1 MSEAEEVLNEIL
13 AKVAKEQGY
22 EDCQISSK
30 QISSGGAN
38 YTSFIYQASISA
50 PNNEELKLF
59 VKVAVAGEKMRSFAP
74 FSIFEIESFGYNVLL
89 KRYKE
94 LEEKYKVPEVHRLV
108 TPKFYGH
115 SQEYLREAIVLEDL
129 SASGYTAYDRFKSVD
144 WEYASKSVQ
153 NLAKLHALSI
163 AWSIE
168 DPEGFKAT
176 DTISKVDSLD
186 GIMAYMDTVITTALE
201 VTREENKERV
211 SKFVRKIRDDK
222 DYMLM
227 FYKPMKRPVIG
238 HGDYRPSNLM
248 HKVNEDGTVDI
259 ISIDYQTLQQANP
272 ILDLMYFIF
281 SGSDKKFRDKHFKQT
296 LELYYTELCA
306 ALRRLDL
313 DPNEI
318 YPREDFDYEL
328 QKVMPYGLMLAMF
341 CLLVVTVEEADAP
354 TVSKDIALTDFALP
368 PSTLYKERLNDIVD
382 DFVAMGIL

>member
-1 MSEAEEVLNEIL
+1 MSEAKEVLNEIL

-22 EDCQISSK
+22 EDYQISAK

-50 PNNEELKLF
+50 PNKGELKLF
-59 VKVAVAGEKMRSFAP
+59 VKVAVVGEKWRSNASIRIFETESFA
-74 FSIFEIESFGYNVLL
+74 YNVLL

-94 LEEKYKVPEVHRLV
+94 LEEKHNVPEEHRLV
-108 TPKFYGH
+108 TPKFY
-115 SQEYLREAIVLEDL
+115 SSSEEYLREAIVLEDL
-129 SASGYTAYDRFKSVD
+129 SASGYITYDRLKSID
-144 WEYASKSVQ
+144 WEYASKGIQ

-176 DTISKVDSLD
+176 DTISIVDALD
-186 GIMAYMDTVITTALE
+186 GMKDYFDIMITNALE
-201 VTREENKERV
+201 VTREENKERL
-211 SKFVRKIRDDK
+211 SKFTKKVKEDK
-222 DYMLM
+222 DFMVM
-227 FYKPMKRPVIG
+227 IYKPLKRPVIG
-238 HGDYRPSNLM
+238 HGDYRSSNLM
-248 HKVNEDGTVDI
+248 HKVNEDGTLDI
-259 ISIDYQTLQQANP
+259 ISIDYQTLQYGNP

-281 SGSDKKFRDKHFKQT
+281 SGSDKKFRDNHFKQT

-306 ALRRLDL
+306 ALRRFDL

-328 QKVMPYGLMLAMF
+328 QKAMPYGLMTAIL
-341 CLLVVTVEEADAP
+341 CLLVVTVDEQDAP
-354 TVSKDIALTDFALP
+354 AVSKDATFTDLALN

-382 DFVAMGIL
+382 DFVAMGII

>member
-22 EDCQISSK
+22 EDCQISAK
-30 QISSGGAN
+30 RISSGGAN

-50 PNNEELKLF
+50 PNKEELKLF
-59 VKVAVAGEKMRSFAP
+59 VKVAVAGEKMRSIAP
-74 FSIFEIESFGYNVLL
+74 FRIFEIESFAYNVLL
-89 KRYKE
+89 TKYKE
-94 LEEKYKVPEVHRLV
+94 LEEKHNVPEEHRLV
-108 TPKFYGH
+108 TPKFY
-115 SQEYLREAIVLEDL
+115 SSSEEYLREAIVLEDL
-129 SASGYTAYDRFKSVD
+129 SASGYITYDRFKSID
-144 WEYASKSVQ
+144 WEYASKSIQ

-176 DTISKVDSLD
+176 DTISMVDALD
-186 GIMAYMDTVITTALE
+186 GIMAYLATVITNALE
-201 VTREENKERV
+201 VTREENKERL
-211 SKFVRKIRDDK
+211 SKFAQKIREDRDF
-222 DYMLM
+222 MVM
-227 FYKPMKRPVIG
+227 FYKPIKRPVIG

-248 HKVNEDGTVDI
+248 HKVNEDGTVNI
-259 ISIDYQTLQQANP
+259 ISIDYQTLQRGNP

-281 SGSDKKFRDKHFKQT
+281 TGSDKKFRDNHFKQT

-306 ALRRLDL
+306 ALRRFDL

-328 QKVMPYGLMLAMF
+328 QKVMPFGLTTAMF
-341 CLLVVTVEEADAP
+341 CLLLVTVDEQDAP
-354 TVSKDIALTDFALP
+354 TVSKDIAITDFALN

-382 DFVAMGIL
+382 DFVAMGII